1 MEVTALQLFA
11 LLRAAL
17 WKEEV
22 DVSLFKG
29 AVDWK
34 AVSALAFRQTV
45 LGLLYEG
52 IMQLPQEYRPERAL
66 ILKLHSWCVQTV
78 QRHHLLNEVWKEI
91 AGRLEGE
98 QIHCVLLKGQGL
110 AANYPEPL
118 RRACGDIDLYVG
130 SENYPRVCRLLA
142 DWGMLTEEASETM
155 QHLHLTYRSVTL
167 EIHRITGVM
176 YHWRINRAFR
186 AWSDALL
193 QGPDCRTM
201 EVGGKTVYLP
211 PVRFDA
217 LFIFYHLHRH
227 LLTGGVGLRQFC
239 DCMMFLHAYAGEVDR
254 SLLEKDLNEMGLMRG
269 WQIMGYLVVN
279 FLGMPKEEFP
289 FYADDKDVRES
300 AGVMLELVLR
310 NGNFGFFNPVRE
322 GRPEG
327 YLSGKLH
334 SLKVTVHHLRQMSRL
349 FPKEVWAYWT
359 FYLWRGVT
367 HAATDWLKK
376 KSAG

>member
-52 IMQLPQEYRPERAL
+52 IMRLPQEYRPERAL

-118 RRACGDIDLYVG
+118 RRACGDAGDSPHYGGDV
-130 SENYPRVCRLLA
+130 SLA
-142 DWGMLTEEASETM
+142 DKPGFSGVERCAAAGTRLPDNGGRRKDGVPAS
-155 QHLHLTYRSVTL
+155 
-167 EIHRITGVM
+167 G
-176 YHWRINRAFR
+176 AF
-186 AWSDALL
+186 
-193 QGPDCRTM
+193 
-201 EVGGKTVYLP
+201 
-211 PVRFDA
+211 
-217 LFIFYHLHRH
+217 
-227 LLTGGVGLRQFC
+227 
-239 DCMMFLHAYAGEVDR
+239 
-254 SLLEKDLNEMGLMRG
+254 
-269 WQIMGYLVVN
+269 
-279 FLGMPKEEFP
+279 
-289 FYADDKDVRES
+289 
-300 AGVMLELVLR
+300 
-310 NGNFGFFNPVRE
+310 
-322 GRPEG
+322 
-327 YLSGKLH
+327 
-334 SLKVTVHHLRQMSRL
+334 
-349 FPKEVWAYWT
+349 
-359 FYLWRGVT
+359 
-367 HAATDWLKK
+367 
-376 KSAG
+376 